1 MNQINFCSPRSF
13 STKCLHGPQI
23 VWPQNSSFMGDDDND
38 FYWNVLVI
46 NIFWNVNQAKKNS
59 ASLEAVEADQW
70 QKTLHANWWQKKRGW
85 NLLRGHMF
93 EVQKFYFML
102 KEAFMNI
109 QKFVLTWIFCTSILK
124 PPKSLLLQYQ

>member
-1 MNQINFCSPRSF
+1 
-13 STKCLHGPQI
+13 
-23 VWPQNSSFMGDDDND
+23 MGDGDND

-102 KEAFMNI
+102 KEAFMNV
-109 QKFVLTWIFCTSILK
+109 QKFVLT
-124 PPKSLLLQYQ
+124 